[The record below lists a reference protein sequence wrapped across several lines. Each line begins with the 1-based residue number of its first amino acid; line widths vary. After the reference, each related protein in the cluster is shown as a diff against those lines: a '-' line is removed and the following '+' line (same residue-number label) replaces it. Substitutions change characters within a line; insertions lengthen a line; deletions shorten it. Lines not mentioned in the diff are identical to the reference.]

1 MSFGLCYAPSTFMRV
16 MNQILKPYIG
26 RFVVV
31 YFDDIL
37 VYSPSCNAHKQH
49 LREVLET
56 LRKEQL
62 YANLKKCMFMTEEVT
77 FLGNVMSSEGISM
90 DPSKVKAILDWP
102 MPQNIHEVRSFH
114 GLASF
119 YKRFIPN
126 FSRLVAPITDCLKT
140 NQKCC

>member
-62 YANLKKCMFMTEEVT
+62 YDNLKKCMFMTEEVT

-90 DPSKVKAILDWP
+90 DPSKVKAIPDWP

-126 FSRLVAPITDCLKT
+126 FSSLVAPITDCLKT